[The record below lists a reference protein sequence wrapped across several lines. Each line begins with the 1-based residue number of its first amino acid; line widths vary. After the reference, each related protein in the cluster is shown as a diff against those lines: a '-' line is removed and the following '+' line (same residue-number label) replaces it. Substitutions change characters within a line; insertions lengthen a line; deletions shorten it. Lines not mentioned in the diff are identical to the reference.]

1 MRLERPVRVRILDH
15 EYLIKSDE
23 EDKYVQN
30 IARFVNDKFREI
42 KENTE
47 GLSETKTAILAA
59 FDIASE
65 YFHLLKAREDLVENI
80 ERRAQTLNSHID
92 SITM

>member
-1 MRLERPVRVRILDH
+1 MEKPIRIKLLEH

-23 EDKYVQN
+23 NEERVKN
-30 IARFVNDKFREI
+30 IAQYIHDKFGEI
-42 KENTE
+42 RGNTE

-65 YFHLLKAREDLVENI
+65 YFQLLKARDDLVENI
-80 ERRAQTLNSHID
+80 ESRAKALNSHID

>member
-1 MRLERPVRVRILDH
+1 LEKPIRIKLLEH

-23 EDKYVQN
+23 NEEWVKN
-30 IARFVNDKFREI
+30 IAQYIHDKFGEIRED
-42 KENTE
+42 TE

-65 YFHLLKAREDLVENI
+65 YFQLLKARDDLVEII
-80 ERRAQTLNSHID
+80 ERRAQVLNSHID

>member
-1 MRLERPVRVRILDH
+1 LEKPIRIKLLEH

-23 EDKYVQN
+23 NEERVKN
-30 IARFVNDKFREI
+30 IAQYIHDKFGEI
-42 KENTE
+42 RENTE

-65 YFHLLKAREDLVENI
+65 YFQLLKARDDLVENI
-80 ERRAQTLNSHID
+80 ESRAQALNSHID

>member
-1 MRLERPVRVRILDH
+1 LEKPIRIKLLEH

-23 EDKYVQN
+23 NEEWVKN
-30 IARFVNDKFREI
+30 IAQYIHDKFGEI
-42 KENTE
+42 RENTE
-47 GLSETKTAILAA
+47 GLSETKTAIMAA

-65 YFHLLKAREDLVENI
+65 YFQLLKERDDLVENI

>member
-1 MRLERPVRVRILDH
+1 LEKPIRIKLLEH

-23 EDKYVQN
+23 NEEWVKN
-30 IARFVNDKFREI
+30 IAQYIHEKFGEI

-59 FDIASE
+59 FDIANE
-65 YFHLLKAREDLVENI
+65 YFQLLKARDDLVENI
-80 ERRAQTLNSHID
+80 ERRAQALNSHID

>member
-1 MRLERPVRVRILDH
+1 MEKPIRIKLLEH

-23 EDKYVQN
+23 NEERVKN
-30 IARFVNDKFREI
+30 IAQYIHEKFGEI

-65 YFHLLKAREDLVENI
+65 YFHLLKARDDLVENI

>member
-1 MRLERPVRVRILDH
+1 MEKPIRIKLLEH

-23 EDKYVQN
+23 NEERVKN
-30 IARFVNDKFREI
+30 IAQYIHDKFGEIREH
-42 KENTE
+42 TE
-47 GLSETKTAILAA
+47 TLSETNTAILAA

-65 YFHLLKAREDLVENI
+65 YFQLLKARDDLVENI
-80 ERRAQTLNSHID
+80 ESRAQALNSNID

>member
-1 MRLERPVRVRILDH
+1 MEKPIRIKLLEH

-23 EDKYVQN
+23 NEEWVKN
-30 IARFVNDKFREI
+30 IAQYIHDKFGEI

-65 YFHLLKAREDLVENI
+65 YFHLLKARDDLVESI

>member
-1 MRLERPVRVRILDH
+1 MEKPIRIKLLDH
-15 EYLIKSDE
+15 EYFIRSDE
-23 EDKYVQN
+23 NEEWVKN
-30 IARFVNDKFREI
+30 IAQYIHDKFGEI

-65 YFHLLKAREDLVENI
+65 YFQLLKARDDLVENI
-80 ERRAQTLNSHID
+80 ERRAQALNSHID

>member
-1 MRLERPVRVRILDH
+1 MEKPIRIKLLER

-23 EDKYVQN
+23 NEERVKN
-30 IARFVNDKFREI
+30 IAQYIHDKFGEI
-42 KENTE
+42 RENTE

-65 YFHLLKAREDLVENI
+65 YFQLLKARDDLVENI
-80 ERRAQTLNSHID
+80 ESRAQALNSNID

>member
-1 MRLERPVRVRILDH
+1 M
-15 EYLIKSDE
+15 K
-23 EDKYVQN
+23 N
-30 IARFVNDKFREI
+30 IAQYIHDKFGEI
-42 KENTE
+42 RENTE

-65 YFHLLKAREDLVENI
+65 YFHLLKARDDLVENI
-80 ERRAQTLNSHID
+80 EKRAQTLNSHID

>member
-1 MRLERPVRVRILDH
+1 LEKPIRIKLLEH

-23 EDKYVQN
+23 NEEWVKN
-30 IARFVNDKFREI
+30 IAQYIHDKFGEI

-65 YFHLLKAREDLVENI
+65 YFHLLKARDDLVENI
-80 ERRAQTLNSHID
+80 EKRAQTLNSHID

>member
-1 MRLERPVRVRILDH
+1 MEKPIKVKLLDH
-15 EYLIKSDE
+15 EYLIRSDE
-23 EDKYVQN
+23 NEERVKD
-30 IARFVNDKFREI
+30 IAQYIHDKFGEI
-42 KENTE
+42 RENTE

-65 YFHLLKAREDLVENI
+65 YFQLLKARDDLVENI
-80 ERRAQTLNSHID
+80 KSRAQALNSNID

>member
-1 MRLERPVRVRILDH
+1 MEKPIRIKLLER

-23 EDKYVQN
+23 NEERVKN
-30 IARFVNDKFREI
+30 IAQYIHDKFGEI
-42 KENTE
+42 RENTE

-65 YFHLLKAREDLVENI
+65 YFQLLKARDDLVENI
-80 ERRAQTLNSHID
+80 ESRALALNSHID

>member
-1 MRLERPVRVRILDH
+1 LEKPIRIKLLEH

-23 EDKYVQN
+23 NEERVKN
-30 IARFVNDKFREI
+30 IAQYIHDKFGEI
-42 KENTE
+42 RENTE

-65 YFHLLKAREDLVENI
+65 YFQLLKARDDLVENI
-80 ERRAQTLNSHID
+80 ESRVQALNSHID

>member
-1 MRLERPVRVRILDH
+1 LEKPIRIKLLEH

-23 EDKYVQN
+23 NEEWVKN
-30 IARFVNDKFREI
+30 IAQYIHDKFGEI
-42 KENTE
+42 RENTE
-47 GLSETKTAILAA
+47 GLSETKIAILAA

-65 YFHLLKAREDLVENI
+65 YFQLLKARDDLVEKI
-80 ERRAQTLNSHID
+80 DRRAQALNSHID

>member
-1 MRLERPVRVRILDH
+1 LEKPIRIKLLEH

-23 EDKYVQN
+23 NEEWVKN
-30 IARFVNDKFREI
+30 IAQYIHDKFGEI
-42 KENTE
+42 RENTE

-65 YFHLLKAREDLVENI
+65 YFHLLKARDDLVENI
-80 ERRAQTLNSHID
+80 EKRAQTLNSHID

>member
-1 MRLERPVRVRILDH
+1 MEKPIRIKLLDH
-15 EYLIKSDE
+15 EYFIRSDE
-23 EDKYVQN
+23 NEERLKN
-30 IARFVNDKFREI
+30 IAQYIHDKFGEI
-42 KENTE
+42 RENTE

-65 YFHLLKAREDLVENI
+65 YFQLLKTRDDLVENI
-80 ERRAQTLNSHID
+80 ERRAQALNSHID

>member
-1 MRLERPVRVRILDH
+1 LKKPIRIKLLDH
-15 EYLIKSDE
+15 EYFIRSDE
-23 EDKYVQN
+23 NEEWVKN
-30 IARFVNDKFREI
+30 IAQYVHDKFGEI
-42 KENTE
+42 RENTE

-65 YFHLLKAREDLVENI
+65 YFHLLKARDDLVENI

>member
-1 MRLERPVRVRILDH
+1 LEKPIRIKLLEH

-23 EDKYVQN
+23 NEEWVKN
-30 IARFVNDKFREI
+30 IAQYIHDKFGEI

-65 YFHLLKAREDLVENI
+65 YFHLLKARDDLVENI

>member
-1 MRLERPVRVRILDH
+1 MEKPIRIKLLEH

-23 EDKYVQN
+23 NEEWVKN
-30 IARFVNDKFREI
+30 IAQYIHDKFGEI

-65 YFHLLKAREDLVENI
+65 YFHLLKARDDLVENI
-80 ERRAQTLNSHID
+80 EKRAQTLNSHID

>member
-1 MRLERPVRVRILDH
+1 LEKPIRIKLLEH

-23 EDKYVQN
+23 NEEWVKN
-30 IARFVNDKFREI
+30 IAQYIHDKFGEIREDA
-42 KENTE
+42 E

-65 YFHLLKAREDLVENI
+65 YFQLLKARDDLVENI
-80 ERRAQTLNSHID
+80 ERRAQVLNSHID

>member
-1 MRLERPVRVRILDH
+1 MEKPIRIKLLEH

-23 EDKYVQN
+23 NEEWVKN
-30 IARFVNDKFREI
+30 IAQYIRDKFGEIRED
-42 KENTE
+42 TE

-65 YFHLLKAREDLVENI
+65 YFQLLKARDDLVENI
-80 ERRAQTLNSHID
+80 ESRAQALNSHID